1 MCLTPISLLSLSNNY
16 LTAKTLSLLLQY
28 LSPRTCFRRV
38 KLQSQ
43 QPSSDHVQPVH
54 IYDVISIITCMPK
67 YPAVHWGKKRKER
80 LMSEIRSIG
89 TITKKKKITFC
100 PHYCWE
106 QLLCA
111 APNNTGHESSN
122 STGNQKSLSCV
133 ILGVSN
139 QINRKLF
146 FFFSCNL
153 VIHWD
158 IILLAF
164 LFSLNFPIISR
175 LLSFHDMSNIFWPP
189 FLL

>member
-89 TITKKKKITFC
+89 TITKKKKLLSVLITAENNYYV
-100 PHYCWE
+100 PHQTTLVMNHQTALAIRSLYLVWY
-106 QLLCA
+106 LVF
-111 APNNTGHESSN
+111 PIRSTESFS
-122 STGNQKSLSCV
+122 
-133 ILGVSN
+133 
-139 QINRKLF
+139 F
-146 FFFSCNL
+146 FFMQLGHPLRYYSLGFPFFLEFSN
-153 VIHWD
+153 H
-158 IILLAF
+158 
-164 LFSLNFPIISR
+164 
-175 LLSFHDMSNIFWPP
+175 
-189 FLL
+189 